1 MYEKIKI
8 ILFITATII
17 FSRCIKT
24 EVEGIEIGHNLYD
37 TQGYSKNKELI
48 NLIKQ
53 SLKKDEKSLAKL
65 INFWCGGGAG
75 CYDLGIV
82 MTQIISK
89 IGEDEFVIMT
99 NKLSTDD
106 KTMLVSLIGAGLEYG
121 DNNRDNKMD
130 ETTIDKA
137 FPKLYAILGK

>member
-8 ILFITATII
+8 ILFIITTIT
-17 FSRCIKT
+17 FSSCIKN

-37 TQGYSKNKELI
+37 TQGYSTNKELI

-53 SLKKDEKSLAKL
+53 SVKKDENSLTKL

-75 CYDLGIV
+75 CYDLGFVI
-82 MTQIISK
+82 TQIISK

-99 NKLSTDD
+99 NKLSTDN
-106 KTMLVSLIGAGLEYG
+106 KAMLVVLIGAGLEYG
-121 DNNRDNKMD
+121 DNNKDNKMD
-130 ETTIDKA
+130 DTTMDKV
-137 FPKLYAILGK
+137 FPKLYSILGK